1 MLDVLEVYERAYDP
15 QFPQICIDEKN
26 HQLFAEKRAALPLS
40 EGKPQRIDYEY
51 IRKGV
56 LNEFVCI
63 EPKTGKLHIRTV
75 ERRTGRAFAKFLKFI
90 VMRVYKNAV
99 KIVLVTDNLNI
110 HHEKAIRDTY
120 GEEYATQIINRIEWH
135 YTPKHASWLDQAEIA
150 INGLTRAVLKR
161 RIATKQEVQKQ
172 VRAYQKRMN
181 ANPRP
186 IRWQFTRQKAKS
198 IFHLNNND
206 L

>member
-1 MLDVLEVYERAYDP
+1 MLDVLEVYERPYDRLR
-15 QFPQICIDEKN
+15 PQICIDEKN
-26 HQLFAEKRAALPLS
+26 HQLFAEMRAAKPLS
-40 EGKPQRIDYEY
+40 KGKPRRIDYEY

-75 ERRTGRAFAKFLKFI
+75 EHRTGRAFAKFLEFI